1 VVHANVIRKEI
12 HVLGQER
19 KIIRAHDDIAVILPG
34 QKTLVPYDTQQ
45 GTARGKEADAHGIA
59 PQAKDMKQAR
69 DDGEGSVVAVELPI
83 PFEGTDRATL
93 SEGAALAL

>member
-1 VVHANVIRKEI
+1 VVHANVIRQEI

-34 QKTLVPYDTQQ
+34 QKTQQ
-45 GTARGKEADAHGIA
+45 GDARGKEADAHGIA